1 MTSPTDSSLSPAERV
16 HDVPRILAALKK
28 AVQEAV
34 REPCRSGD
42 CSFTD
47 VASGTS
53 YDSRAAITAASAISA
68 WPALGVRDP
77 LLTSASICST
87 NAFSILIAARV

>member
-34 REPCRSGD
+34 RDHKLAGNPVAIWQDGRVVWVQPEDIMIPQDNGD
-42 CSFTD
+42 
-47 VASGTS
+47 
-53 YDSRAAITAASAISA
+53 SA
-68 WPALGVRDP
+68 
-77 LLTSASICST
+77 
-87 NAFSILIAARV
+87 